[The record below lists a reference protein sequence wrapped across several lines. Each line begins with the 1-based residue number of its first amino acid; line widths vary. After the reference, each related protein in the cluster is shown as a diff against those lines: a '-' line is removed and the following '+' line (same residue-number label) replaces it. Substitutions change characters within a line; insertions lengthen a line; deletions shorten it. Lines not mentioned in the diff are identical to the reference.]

1 MNNYLKVK
9 SDISLVSDMDSH
21 AIVNKNDN
29 EFEKFLN
36 LSEKKYKE
44 RNELDNMK
52 SDLDSLKNDIDT
64 NSIDLKEFKY
74 KNKGNLAV
82 IGRNKAVAD
91 LGYFTTKGFIAW
103 ILWIFIHICYLI
115 GFDNK
120 ASVLIKWALN
130 YFNQDKGT
138 RLIFLK

>member
-9 SDISLVSDMDSH
+9 SDISLVRDMDSH

-52 SDLDSLKNDIDT
+52 SDLDSLKSYIEEIK
-64 NSIDLKEFKY
+64 SLLKKIVS
-74 KNKGNLAV
+74 N
-82 IGRNKAVAD
+82 
-91 LGYFTTKGFIAW
+91 
-103 ILWIFIHICYLI
+103 
-115 GFDNK
+115 
-120 ASVLIKWALN
+120 
-130 YFNQDKGT
+130 
-138 RLIFLK
+138 